1 MKDLVSRI
9 VAAASLV
16 LLIVAAALYSLG
28 APGGQLPAVL
38 FASGVGLLVV
48 VTLANARTVVA
59 FSRKRSARRGANA
72 VLMTLVFT
80 AILVIVQAISI
91 RHTVRHDVTR
101 NKRFT
106 LSEHTTNLLDNLR
119 EDVTITAFFLNN
131 SDRQHRA
138 ASLLS
143 MYAHNSEHIQ
153 FSLVDPDH
161 KPQIAERFRAR
172 NGQVVVEYKTNQRV
186 IEGLTEEKLTN
197 AILFATRESKKT
209 IYFLTGHDEKRIESG
224 ERSGFS
230 SVRNNLIDVGFAV
243 HELSLL
249 DVDAIPSDCTVL
261 VLAGPK
267 KELLQNEAQKVAAH
281 LSAGGNALFL
291 LDPRRP
297 ISALEVILAQYHIT
311 MENVVLL
318 DELVIVD
325 TGHETFDAT
334 FTKIRRY
341 ERHPITNTVHSI
353 TIFPMARP
361 VSILPVEGDLTV
373 RANYL
378 AVTEKSAWG
387 ETDLNS
393 FRLGTATRDESDVP
407 APLAVAAVAER
418 TRPADDSGGAG
429 PQGRRSRIVVV
440 GDSDFA
446 TNRFLGLL
454 GNADFFLNSV
464 QFLAEEEIVIPI
476 SLRAGLG
483 ERIYISVREGRLVFV
498 LCLVLMPLMVASM
511 GGYVLLR
518 KRRM

>member
-16 LLIVAAALYSLG
+16 MLIVAASLYLLG
-28 APGGQLPAVL
+28 APGGRLPALL

-48 VTLANARTVVA
+48 VTLANARTVVEL
-59 FSRKRSARRGANA
+59 SRKRSARRGANA

-80 AILVIVQAISI
+80 SILVIVQAISV

-106 LSEHTTNLLDNLR
+106 LSEHTTILLDQLR

-131 SDRQHRA
+131 SDSQLRA

-143 MYAHNSEHIQ
+143 MFSHHSEHIQ
-153 FSLVDPDH
+153 YTLVDPDH
-161 KPQIAERFRAR
+161 KPQIAERYRAR
-172 NGQVVVEYKTNQRV
+172 NGQLVVEYKTNRR
-186 IEGLTEEKLTN
+186 IIDRLTEEQLTN
-197 AILFATRESKKT
+197 AILFATRESQKS
-209 IYFLTGHDEKRIESG
+209 IYFLTGHDEKRIES
-224 ERSGFS
+224 EQRSGFS
-230 SVRNNLIDVGFAV
+230 YVRESLADVGFAV

-267 KELLQNEAQKVAAH
+267 KELLQNEAQKVAAY
-281 LSAGGNALFL
+281 LSGGGNALFL

-318 DELVIVD
+318 DELVVVD
-325 TGHETFDAT
+325 TGNETFDAT

-341 ERHPITNTVHSI
+341 ERHPITNTVRSI

-393 FRLGTATRDESDVP
+393 FRLGTATRDETDVP

-418 TRPADDSGGAG
+418 TQPLDDSGRAG
-429 PQGRRSRIVVV
+429 QHGQRSRIVVV

-454 GNADFFLNSV
+454 GNGDFLLNSV

-476 SLRAGLG
+476 SLKAGLG
-483 ERIYISVREGRLVFV
+483 ERIYISVSEGRLVFV
-498 LCLVLMPLMVASM
+498 ACLVLMPLMVAAM
-511 GGYVLLR
+511 GGYVLFR